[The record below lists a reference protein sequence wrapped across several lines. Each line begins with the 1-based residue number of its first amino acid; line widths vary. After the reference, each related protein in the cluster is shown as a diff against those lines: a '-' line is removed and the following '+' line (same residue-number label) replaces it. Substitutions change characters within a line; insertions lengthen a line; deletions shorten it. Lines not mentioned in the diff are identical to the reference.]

1 MSQRRKGIKM
11 GIQFG
16 LKVLMVSIVLVMVA
30 SSVVVDTKGTEDGGG
45 KGIISLEV
53 PSFVSIASARSGGGG
68 GSNSGDATREG
79 TQILE
84 EEAGICFHTN
94 VQQEINLTVA
104 KEVYRRTEHETG
116 DYTIGAVALP
126 GYPETEDVHVY
137 VHKDGWIAAYY
148 PNYEPITK
156 IIDWLDFLCPPPRD
170 ITSTKLEDA
179 ILKMCDGV
187 NVTLIWTQT
196 KYHDFRAPNADRM
209 MIVTGA
215 QRVGGERVGTFK
227 IELPGDLLVGERSW
241 SHFAANSS
249 NSSSLSIDEHTI
261 NSFGPCRDGV
271 VTKYGTLTQTQL
283 NLDEIHTVRLGHG
296 DGIWT
301 TGEAVSAIAL
311 IYRTGA
317 SPIEIGE
324 KCDSLWNVPTEYPK
338 ELINDTVPPV
348 ITNVTVTDIT
358 TDSATIKWD
367 TDEIAYSVVKY
378 GKTSGVYTKL
388 VWSPLFITTH
398 LMGLTELLPGTS
410 YYFVVNSA
418 DQSGNWAGSSEF
430 CFTTEGADA
439 VFDTGAPVNPYHN
452 IPGTHNGTITPNQ
465 TIEVVMLYTYS
476 CPGTGGHSE
485 YMKIWNETGWNA
497 IANWHGYKED
507 WHNISFDTSSFTLVE
522 GETYYYSIK
531 TGAYPQIH
539 HTDKLSTPCGVITC
553 SEFMDANGKRYD
565 NWIPAIKLFRVE
577 A

>member
-1 MSQRRKGIKM
+1 VSQRKKGIKM

-30 SSVVVDTKGTEDGGG
+30 SSVVVDTKGTEDCYG
-45 KGIISLEV
+45 KGTISLEV

-68 GSNSGDATREG
+68 SSNSDAATREG

-84 EEAGICFHTN
+84 EEAGICFHAN
-94 VQQEINLTVA
+94 VQQELNLAMA
-104 KEVYRRTEHETG
+104 KEVYRKIEHETG
-116 DYTIGAVALP
+116 DYIIGAVALP
-126 GYPETEDVHVY
+126 GYPGTEDVRVY

-148 PNYEPITK
+148 LNDEPITK
-156 IIDWLDFLCPPPRD
+156 IIDWFDFLRPPPRD

-196 KYHDFRAPNADRM
+196 KYHDFRAPNADWM
-209 MIVTGA
+209 LIVTGA

-227 IELPGDLLVGERSW
+227 IKLPGDLLVGERSW

-249 NSSSLSIDEHTI
+249 NSTSLSIDEHTI

-283 NLDEIHTVRLGHG
+283 NLNEIHTVHLGHG

-317 SPIEIGE
+317 TPIEILE
-324 KCDSLWNVPTEYPK
+324 KCDSLWSVPTEYPK

-358 TDSATIKWD
+358 TDSATIKWN
-367 TDEIAYSVVKY
+367 TNEIADSLTMY
-378 GKTSGVYTKL
+378 GKTSGVPAKGM
-388 VWSPLFITTH
+388 SNPLFIKTH
-398 LMGLTELLPGTS
+398 LMGLTDLLPGTS
-410 YYFVVNSA
+410 YYFVVKSA
-418 DQSGNWAGSSEF
+418 DQSGNRAVSSEF
-430 CFTTEGADA
+430 CFTTECA
-439 VFDTGAPVNPYHN
+439 VFDTGAPANPYHS
-452 IPGTHNGTITPNQ
+452 IPGTHKGTITPNQ
-465 TIEVVMLYTYS
+465 TIEVGMLYTYS

-485 YMKIWNETGWNA
+485 YMKIWNETRWNT

-507 WHNISFDTSSFTLVE
+507 WHNISFDTPSFTLVE
-522 GETYYYSIK
+522 GETYNYTIK

-539 HTDKLSTPCGVITC
+539 HTGNLTTPYGVITC
-553 SEFMDANGKRYD
+553 SEFRDANGKRYD
-565 NWIPAIKLFRVE
+565 NWIPAIKLFRVG